1 VRKKVKGSD
10 EFQRRYRMG
19 KLFQVVRAVNA
30 KERRLELKH
39 KRGTS
44 RSSYYFFDCIM
55 IKTNYCYNISIKNQ
69 GKV

>member
-1 VRKKVKGSD
+1 
-10 EFQRRYRMG
+10 MG